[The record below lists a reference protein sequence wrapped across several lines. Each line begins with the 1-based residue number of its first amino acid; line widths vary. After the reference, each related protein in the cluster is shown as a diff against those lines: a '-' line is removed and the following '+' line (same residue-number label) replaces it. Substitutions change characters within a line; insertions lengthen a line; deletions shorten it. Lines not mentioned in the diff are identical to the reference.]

1 MPSDNDAP
9 FDFPC
14 DFPLKVMGRAG
25 EDLDLLVAQIAR
37 RHCPDLAEGALR
49 SQPSSHGKYVSVTVT
64 VRARSRAQLDE
75 LYRELSAQEQVL
87 MVL

>member
-1 MPSDNDAP
+1 MQNAGDAL

-14 DFPLKVMGRAG
+14 DFPIKVMGRAG

-37 RHCPDLAEGALR
+37 RHCPDLAEGAVQCR
-49 SQPSSHGKYVSVTVT
+49 ASSHGKYLSVTVT
-64 VRARSRAQLDE
+64 VRAHSRAQLDN
-75 LYRELSAQEQVL
+75 LYLELSGHERVL